1 MAIGSATVALLLLA
15 YYFVKSTSADQNLDL
30 NYSSG
35 VYPNKASVS
44 TTMDIDAPIDVIWKA
59 LTNMSNYK
67 LWHPWVYRLRVINE
81 NVNRWVHKHSLLQ
94 YQMEVGSFFKIQP
107 FFGAP
112 YNLCRF
118 ITIDREK
125 RLAMEMRFFPF
136 NKEIVTF
143 SLTPYKNCV
152 EISYTSTSNS
162 LINFV
167 TVFMF
172 SWQGKLILRNFYKI
186 LPDLDFD
193 DEAVGTA
200 TSAPEFVIDDNFIT
214 ALIAKAYNEGEDILN
229 GITEKVVR
237 GKAKSGLLK
246 AKRAGVVPE
255 AASDALALV
264 TQYLSGGPAP
274 SASSVVAPVSDVP
287 EEIRINQYILKGLD
301 GDMDI
306 INNIE
311 DRVLRSKVKSGLT
324 KAKRSGE
331 RPEIPADTAPI
342 GSKPTSV
349 PPPAAAPIEA
359 VDEETMINTYVAK
372 AVGGDEEAISSIKDR
387 VLRSKVKS
395 ALVKAKRT
403 GIVPEVPETSDQPPA
418 PEIQDEASP
427 APAADLNS
435 PESVVDQAVQ
445 AALEGNMD
453 LINGIED
460 RVLRAK
466 AKSAL
471 AKAKRAQG

>member
-15 YYFVKSTSADQNLDL
+15 YYFVKSTSSDQNLDL
-30 NYSSG
+30 NYSSE
-35 VYPNKASVS
+35 VYPNKTSVL

-67 LWHPWVYRLRVINE
+67 LWYPWVYRLKVINE
-81 NVNRWVHKHSLLQ
+81 NVDRWVHKHSLLQ
-94 YQMEVGSFFKIQP
+94 YQMEVGNFFKIQP

-118 ITIDREK
+118 ITIDHEK
-125 RLAMEMRFFPF
+125 QLAMEMRFFPF

-152 EISYTSTSNS
+152 EVSYASTSNS

-167 TVFMF
+167 TVLMF
-172 SWQGKLILRNFYKI
+172 SWQGKKVLRNFNEI
-186 LPDLDFD
+186 LPDLDY
-193 DEAVGTA
+193 DEEDVDTT
-200 TSAPEFVIDDNFIT
+200 TSAPEIVIDDKFIN
-214 ALIAKAYNEGEDILN
+214 ALIAKAYNDGEDILN
-229 GITEKVVR
+229 RISEKVVR

-246 AKRAGVVPE
+246 AKRAGVIPE
-255 AASDALALV
+255 AASDALVLV

-274 SASSVVAPVSDVP
+274 GASSEVAPVVDVP

-301 GDMDI
+301 GDMDT

-342 GSKPTSV
+342 DSMPTSV
-349 PPPAAAPIEA
+349 LPSAAAPIEV
-359 VDEETMINTYVAK
+359 VDEKTMINTYVSK
-372 AVGGDEEAISSIKDR
+372 AMGGDEEAITSIKDR

-403 GIVPEVPETSDQPPA
+403 GFVPEVPETSDQPPA
-418 PEIQDEASP
+418 PETQNEASP
-427 APAADLNS
+427 TPAADSDS

-445 AALEGNMD
+445 AALDGNMD
-453 LINGIED
+453 VINKIED

-471 AKAKRAQG
+471 AKAKREET

>member
-30 NYSSG
+30 NYSSE

-44 TTMDIDAPIDVIWKA
+44 TTMDIDAPIEVIWKA

-67 LWHPWVYRLRVINE
+67 LWYPWVYRLRVINE
-81 NVNRWVHKHSLLQ
+81 NVDRWVHKHSLLQ
-94 YQMEVGSFFKIQP
+94 YQMEVGNFFKIQP

-152 EISYTSTSNS
+152 EVSYASTSNS
-162 LINFV
+162 LINFL
-167 TVFMF
+167 TAFMF
-172 SWQGKLILRNFYKI
+172 SWQGKKILRNFNEI
-186 LPDLDFD
+186 LPDLDYD
-193 DEAVGTA
+193 DEDGDTR
-200 TSAPEFVIDDNFIT
+200 TSVPEFVIDDNFIN
-214 ALIAKAYNEGEDILN
+214 ALIAKAYIDGDDILN

-255 AASDALALV
+255 AASDALSLV

-274 SASSVVAPVSDVP
+274 GASSDVVPVPDVP
-287 EEIRINQYILKGLD
+287 EKIRINQYILKGLD

-331 RPEIPADTAPI
+331 RPEIPADTAPL
-342 GSKPTSV
+342 GSTPTSA
-349 PPPAAAPIEA
+349 PPPAAVPIKT
-359 VDEETMINTYVAK
+359 VDEETTINTYVAK
-372 AVGGDEEAISSIKDR
+372 AMGGEEEAIAEIEDR
-387 VLRSKVKS
+387 VLRAKVKS
-395 ALVKAKRT
+395 ALIKAKRT
-403 GIVPEVPETSDQPPA
+403 GLVPEVPKDLPQPETEEVVLEQTV
-418 PEIQDEASP
+418 
-427 APAADLNS
+427 
-435 PESVVDQAVQ
+435 ESVTPPDNPDAIVEQAVQ
-445 AALEGNMD
+445 AALDGNMD
-453 LINGIED
+453 VINKIED

-471 AKAKRAQG
+471 VKAKRENT